1 MCIIHALSRV
11 VYAHAQL
18 QSANMLPGRDLAKSQ
33 DPGIFREG
41 IRQKFESRD
50 FTQTVWDL
58 S

>member
-11 VYAHAQL
+11 VCARAQL
-18 QSANMLPGRDLAKSQ
+18 QSANMLPGRVLAKSQ
-33 DPGIFREG
+33 DPGIFPDG

-50 FTQTVWDL
+50 FTQTVQDL